1 MAQHDEHVQGDVSAK
16 TKLTRRDFVAK
27 AGLTAAALGVAGSI
41 PALAAGCGS
50 SSSSSSSA
58 SPGTG
63 PAAVVRF
70 VFAPDPI
77 WNYMKDTVPW
87 RGTKRSTT

>member
-1 MAQHDEHVQGDVSAK
+1 MAQHDDHVQGDAPAK

-41 PALAAGCGS
+41 PAIAAGCGSS

-70 VFAPDPI
+70 VFAP
-77 WNYMKDTVPW
+77 T
-87 RGTKRSTT
+87 